1 MLRQRHPRNRDNGHL
16 DFIRSLRCAVCGDN
30 TSVEAAHIRSANRHY
45 GKRHTGLGEKPDDL
59 WTLPVCSRCHRK
71 QHSMNE
77 VQFYQSR
84 NIDPWK
90 LALSLYAASGDH
102 ELAQEVIAE
111 NVRAS

>member
-1 MLRQRHPRNRDNGHL
+1 MRQRIGRFSDEGHL
-16 DFIRSLRCAVCGDN
+16 DFIRSLPCICCGN
-30 TSVEAAHIRSANRHY
+30 NIETQAAHLRSPNRRW
-45 GKRHTGLGEKPDDL
+45 GKDITGGGRKPSDM
-59 WTLPVCSRCHRK
+59 WTLPLCGRCHSK